1 MAEATQQ
8 RSPLTKPQLS
18 NEEVFAELISQ
29 RLAQGFQLIVKDNQH
44 QFVQKGVAPL
54 QQPRKISENGGE
66 NGTSVGVGS
75 LQLASPAAGTTCLD
89 L

>member
-44 QFVQKGVAPL
+44 QFVQKGVTTSATTL

-75 LQLASPAAGTTCLD
+75 LQLASPAAGT
-89 L
+89 